1 MFGRE
6 NMEVRILQ
14 NDKKT
19 GKLSFLMKGTQ
30 APFVNALRRIVMQ
43 EVPTLAVEHVEIKK
57 NNSIL
62 YDEMIAHRL
71 GLTPLT
77 TDLESYDLPE
87 KCGCEKQ
94 GCAKCQVKLVLKAKG
109 GVVTADKLKPADPK
123 INPAYP
129 EMIITKL
136 LKGQELEL
144 EATAMLGKG
153 KDHIKWSSGHVWYS
167 QQPVITV
174 NTKSTKYQEM
184 RDKYPPQIFDKKGL
198 IDKNLIIDQ
207 NLVDACDGICD
218 DIVKVSYNKES
229 FIFNIEP
236 FGQLPAKTMVVQAS
250 TILNEK
256 LEAFATLIKE

>member
-1 MFGRE
+1 
-6 NMEVRILQ
+6 MEVRILQ

-30 APFVNALRRIVMQ
+30 APFVNALRRIGMH

-109 GVVTADKLKPADPK
+109 GVVTADKLKSADPK
-123 INPAYP
+123 VNPVHP
-129 EMIITKL
+129 EMPITKL
-136 LKGQELEL
+136 LKGQEIEL
-144 EATAMLGKG
+144 EATAVLGKG
-153 KDHIKWSSGHVWYS
+153 KEHSKWSPGHVWYG
-167 QQPVITV
+167 QQPIITV
-174 NTKSTKYQEM
+174 NTKSSKYQEM
-184 RDKYPPQIFDKKGL
+184 KEKYPPQIFDKKGV

-218 DIVKVSYNKES
+218 DIVKVTYNKDS
-229 FIFNIEP
+229 FIFYVEP
-236 FGQLPAKTMVVQAS
+236 FGQLPAKTMVAQAS

-256 LEAFATLIKE
+256 LEAFSANIKDSKD